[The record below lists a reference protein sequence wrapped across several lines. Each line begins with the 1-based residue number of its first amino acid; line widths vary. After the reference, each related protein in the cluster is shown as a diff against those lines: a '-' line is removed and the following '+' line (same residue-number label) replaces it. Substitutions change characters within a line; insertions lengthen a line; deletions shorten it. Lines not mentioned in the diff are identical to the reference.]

1 MKKMKKLGLSL
12 SSGILAA
19 SMVLSLAACGND
31 TNSSE
36 NTPDSTPNTPD
47 STATNGAGSL
57 ADFAKFQGTKLTY
70 WHPFSSTYIKS
81 INDNMVVQE
90 MEKRTGIKVDYITP
104 PSGQESD
111 AFNLMIASGELP
123 DIIPDQGYKGG
134 GLKAVQDG
142 VYLKL
147 NDLIPKY
154 APNYAAVL
162 AQNPDFAKQA
172 KEDDGTIWSFKMLQ
186 TDEEPSWAGPAIRKD
201 YLDELGLQVPKTID
215 DWTNVLRALKDK
227 KKLET
232 PMLLQLKS
240 KFGAAEAFAGTFGS
254 SYSQFLNKNGT
265 VVYGPIEP
273 GFKDFLT
280 LMNQWY
286 KEGLID
292 KDFATR
298 DDTSADAQ
306 VTSGKAGAV
315 AVAYYGS
322 FGPWATSGKATN
334 PKYNLVPTTYP
345 VLKAGDDPAKTIHVG
360 NKNWYSKG
368 SDIAI
373 SAQSKN
379 VEAALRWLDYRYS
392 AEGFMLFNY
401 GVEGVSYNWVDGPVE
416 QKDGPGFFP
425 PALSERIK
433 TQHPEFTDLLTK
445 NPDGVDF
452 WTAIDKYKSLYEA
465 YLRNPLSYVMAPEVY
480 DAMDKWSTPEKD
492 YNMPPLSS
500 TDEEVKVN
508 AEVMTQIN
516 TYREEMV
523 YKFIMGEEPIGDF
536 DKYVAQIKKMGID
549 KMIKIT
555 QDQLGRYNNR

>member
-1 MKKMKKLGLSL
+1 MAMKKMKKLSLTL
-12 SSGILAA
+12 SSGILLV
-19 SMVLSLAACGND
+19 SMILSLAACAKD
-31 TNSSE
+31 TNTAE
-36 NTPDSTPNTPD
+36 NTTD
-47 STATNGAGSL
+47 STAAKGSL
-57 ADFAKFQGTKLTY
+57 AEFANFQGTKLTY

-104 PSGQESD
+104 PSGQEGE

-123 DIIPDQGYKGG
+123 DIIPDWGYKGG

-154 APNYAAVL
+154 APNYAKVL
-162 AQNPDFAKQA
+162 AQNPDIDKQA

-186 TDEEPSWAGPAIRKD
+186 ADEEPSWAGPAIRKD

-215 DWTNVLRALKDK
+215 DWANVLRAFKDK

-232 PMLLQLKS
+232 PMLLQFS
-240 KFGAAEAFAGTFGS
+240 KFGAAETFAGTYGS
-254 SYSQFLNKNGT
+254 SFSQFLNKNGT

-298 DDTSADAQ
+298 DDKSSDAQ
-306 VTSGKAGAV
+306 ITSGNAGSAAV
-315 AVAYYGS
+315 VYYGS

-334 PKYNLVPTTYP
+334 PNYNLVPTTYP
-345 VLKAGDDPAKTIHVG
+345 VLKEGDDPAKTIHIG

-373 SAQSKN
+373 SAKSKN

-392 AEGFMLFNY
+392 EEGFMLFNY

-425 PALSERIK
+425 PSMSEKIK
-433 TQHPEFTDLLTK
+433 KQHPEFTELLTK

-452 WTAIDKYKSLYEA
+452 WTAIDKYKTLYEA
-465 YLRNPLSYVMAPEVY
+465 SLRNPLSYVMASEVY
-480 DAMDKWSTPEKD
+480 DAMGKWSTPGKD
-492 YNMPPLSS
+492 YILPPLSS
-500 TDEEVKVN
+500 TGEEVKIN
-508 AEVMTQIN
+508 AEVMTQVN
-516 TYREEMV
+516 TYREEMI
-523 YKFIMGEEPIGDF
+523 YKFIMGDEPLSNF
-536 DKYVAQIKKMGID
+536 DKYVEQIKKLGID
-549 KMIKIT
+549 KIIKNT
-555 QDQLGRYNNR
+555 QDQLERYNKR